1 MQPLVSILIPTFNRP
16 DYFEQALRSALA
28 QTYSNFEI
36 VISDNSDNTQTE
48 QVVARYQEHP
58 NGSKIRYHRNPKN
71 IGPIANQQQCL
82 NLANG
87 EYINYLN
94 DDDLFH
100 PQKIEKMMNFILG
113 HAGVVLVSSQRRV
126 IDANGKQIYVPPVL
140 TFRKF
145 STRDTVI
152 NGRVLTEMMLRNQTN
167 YLGEPTTVLFKRSA
181 LTEPFGVLAGKQVF
195 FAVDMASWVNLMT
208 QGNAAI
214 LVQPL
219 SYLRYHSTQLSQH
232 KYARKVGELD
242 IKTFERFAKIH
253 GYTQ

>member
-1 MQPLVSILIPTFNRP
+1 MQPLVSILIPTYNRP
-16 DYFEQALRSALA
+16 VYFEQALKSALA
-28 QTYSNFEI
+28 QTYPTIEI
-36 VISDNSDNTQTE
+36 VISDNSNNTATE
-48 QVVARYQEHP
+48 ELVSRYQSQP
-58 NGSKIRYHRNPKN
+58 GGSRIRYFRNPQN

-82 NLANG
+82 NMAHG

-100 PQKIEKMMNFILG
+100 PQKIEKMMAFILG

-126 IDANGKQIYVPPVL
+126 IDQNGKQIFVPPL
-140 TFRKF
+140 WTFKKF
-145 STRDTVI
+145 SSKDTVI
-152 NGRVLTEMMLRNQTN
+152 NGRALTEMMLRDQTN
-167 YLGEPTTVLFKRSA
+167 YLGEPTTVLFRRSA

-195 FAVDMASWVNLMT
+195 FAVDMASWVSLLT
-208 QGNAAI
+208 QGNGAI

-242 IKTFERFAKIH
+242 IKTFERFASIY
-253 GYTQ
+253 GYTK